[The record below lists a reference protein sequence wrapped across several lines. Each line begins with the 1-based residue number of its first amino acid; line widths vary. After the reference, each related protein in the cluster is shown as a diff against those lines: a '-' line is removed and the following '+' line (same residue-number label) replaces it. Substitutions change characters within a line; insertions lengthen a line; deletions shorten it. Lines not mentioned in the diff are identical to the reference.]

1 MSFLF
6 HDRDRRT
13 DRRLQPEALDMM
25 ECRKLAGVSI
35 WMFLMFSEWSLL
47 LLDPKV
53 RGELGKGEKLEVL
66 DTTSELPNAL
76 GIQLVCANHHS
87 FENLR
92 FC

>member
-1 MSFLF
+1 
-6 HDRDRRT
+6 
-13 DRRLQPEALDMM
+13 
-25 ECRKLAGVSI
+25 
-35 WMFLMFSEWSLL
+35 MFSEWSLL

-87 FENLR
+87 F
-92 FC
+92 